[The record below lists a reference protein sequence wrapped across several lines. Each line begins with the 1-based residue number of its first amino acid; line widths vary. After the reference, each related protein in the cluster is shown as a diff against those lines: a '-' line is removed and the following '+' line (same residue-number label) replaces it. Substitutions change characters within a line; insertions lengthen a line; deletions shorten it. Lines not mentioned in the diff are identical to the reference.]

1 MWLRLDLE
9 FSCDKLV
16 GRMLRCRALGSGIQK
31 IDPLASS
38 KVTSMPQDH
47 TSIEVIEK
55 RRFLRLSDYFKVG
68 FQPAGE
74 FGEKK
79 DDSTEEVG
87 FSKNLSLGG
96 VAFVT
101 EAEVSTSDYIRATIQ
116 IPEID
121 GLIEV
126 VGQVIRVMPRPEG
139 KSEVALKFLPFG
151 IDEDQRNKLELFIYD
166 HFLKDPLA

>member
-1 MWLRLDLE
+1 MMKE
-9 FSCDKLV
+9 N
-16 GRMLRCRALGSGIQK
+16 
-31 IDPLASS
+31 
-38 KVTSMPQDH
+38 

-55 RRFLRLSDYFKVG
+55 RRFLRLSDYFKVS

-79 DDSTEEVG
+79 DDTQEEIG

-101 EAEVSTSDYIRATIQ
+101 EANVGSSDYIRATIQ

-126 VGQVIRVMPRPEG
+126 VGQVIRVIDREEG
-139 KSEVALKFLPFG
+139 KKEVALKFLPFG

-166 HFLKDPLA
+166 HFLKDPLS

>member
-1 MWLRLDLE
+1 MTNE
-9 FSCDKLV
+9 
-16 GRMLRCRALGSGIQK
+16 
-31 IDPLASS
+31 
-38 KVTSMPQDH
+38 H

-55 RRFLRLSDYFKVG
+55 RRFLRLSDYFKVS

-79 DDSTEEVG
+79 DDTHVEVG

-101 EAEVSTSDYIRATIQ
+101 GADVGSSDYIRATIQ

-126 VGQVIRVMPRPEG
+126 VGQVIRVIDREEG
-139 KSEVALKFLPFG
+139 KKEVALKFLPFG

-166 HFLKDPLA
+166 HFLKDPLS